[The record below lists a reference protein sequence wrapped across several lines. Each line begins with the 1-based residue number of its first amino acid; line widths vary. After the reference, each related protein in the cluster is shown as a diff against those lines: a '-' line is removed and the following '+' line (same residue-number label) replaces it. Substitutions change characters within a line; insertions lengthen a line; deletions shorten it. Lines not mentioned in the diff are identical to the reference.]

1 MLSEEQLDAFG
12 DFERRGWDKAADP
25 YHLHWG
31 VLTQQSS
38 EALLDAA
45 GVRAGH
51 HVLDVATG
59 AGYVATAAHA
69 RGAKVIGLDFSA
81 AQVELAK
88 RICPPVDF
96 RQGDAENL
104 PFGDASFDAVVM
116 GLCLLHLPHA
126 ERGVA
131 EAFRVLR
138 PGGRFAATV
147 WAKPEDNPGFRI
159 VLDAIE
165 RHGAKVDLPPGPP
178 YFRFA
183 DGDEFARVA
192 GGAGFIE
199 PRTELVPQYWR
210 HKSADDLFDAFAK
223 GAVRATAMLAAQP
236 QENLARIRDAV
247 RAGVM
252 PLKKDGAY
260 VVPAPVAL
268 SSAEKPA
275 G

>member
-1 MLSEEQLDAFG
+1 VLSDEQLKEFA

-25 YHLHWG
+25 YHHHWG
-31 VLTQQSS
+31 VLTQQSC

-45 GVRAGH
+45 QVTAGRR
-51 HVLDVATG
+51 VLDVATG
-59 AGYVATAAHA
+59 AGYVAAAAHA

-81 AQVELAK
+81 VQVELAK
-88 RICPPVDF
+88 RTYPAVDF
-96 RQGDAENL
+96 REGDAENL
-104 PFGDASFDAVVM
+104 PFDDGSFDAVVM

-147 WAKPEDNPGFRI
+147 WAKPEHNPGFRI
-159 VLDAIE
+159 VLGAIE

-183 DGDEFARVA
+183 DSDEFARVA
-192 GGAGFIE
+192 TGAGFVE
-199 PRTELVPQYWR
+199 PQTQLVPQYWHHR
-210 HKSADDLFDAFAK
+210 SADDLFDAFAK

-236 QENLARIRDAV
+236 QENLTRIRDAV
-247 RAGVM
+247 RAEVT
-252 PLKKDGAY
+252 PLKQDGVY

-268 SSAEKPA
+268 SSATKAA